1 MKLFHEE
8 YGKEVAYVQIQDIM
22 YLTYQTIIPKSSS
35 VFSKVFTNF
44 SIIDNS
50 NRFNFIRLTDEDEIK
65 FFKEADFIINYD
77 DYKFLTDEQI
87 KKHIEELQNK
97 VQQTV
102 KKYNHMILEYRE
114 ENNFL
119 FYQYRNFKYI
129 IKILFEIL
137 DIRHGTRS
145 MPFPDFV

>member
-8 YGKEVAYVQIQDIM
+8 YGKEVVYVQLQDIM
-22 YLTYQTIIPKSSS
+22 YLTYQTFIPKSSS
-35 VFSKVFTNF
+35 IFSKVFTNF
-44 SIIDNS
+44 SIVDDS

-87 KKHIEELQNK
+87 KKRIEELQNK

-102 KKYNHMILEYRE
+102 KNYHRMLFEERE

-119 FYQYRNFKYI
+119 FSQYRNFKYM
-129 IKILFEIL
+129 IKILLEIL
-137 DIRHGTRS
+137 DMSHGTRS

>member
-1 MKLFHEE
+1 MYAQL
-8 YGKEVAYVQIQDIM
+8 QDIM
-22 YLTYQTIIPKSSS
+22 YLTYQTFIPKSSS
-35 VFSKVFTNF
+35 IFSKVFTNF
-44 SIIDNS
+44 SIVDDS
-50 NRFNFIRLTDEDEIK
+50 NRFNFIRLTDEAEIK
-65 FFKEADFIINYD
+65 FFKEAVFILNYD